1 MIAYLKGKVIDI
13 FDGGVVLENGG
24 IGYELLCTSAL
35 FGKLTANKEGG
46 AYTYLQVRED
56 GLSLFGFDTKEEKG
70 TFLKLIAVSGV
81 GPKMAMG
88 ILSGMSVGD
97 LATAIATN
105 DIKSLSKVKGLGK
118 KQRNVLFSNSAKA
131 FPKAISPFPPTSG
144 AWLRRMRSLPRTRT
158 LWLFL

>member
-88 ILSGMSVGD
+88 ILSGMRVNE
-97 LATAIATN
+97 L
-105 DIKSLSKVKGLGK
+105 V
-118 KQRNVLFSNSAKA
+118 
-131 FPKAISPFPPTSG
+131 
-144 AWLRRMRSLPRTRT
+144 
-158 LWLFL
+158 